1 MGIYK
6 CAVCRLKAKYNL
18 LDGLASVQGVQEEV
32 GKGQGDM
39 LPYLTD
45 ARSDV

>member
-1 MGIYK
+1 MGIYEFV
-6 CAVCRLKAKYNL
+6 VCRLKAKSEL

>member
-1 MGIYK
+1 MGI
-6 CAVCRLKAKYNL
+6 CECVVCRLNAKCDL
-18 LDGLASVQGVQEEV
+18 LDGLASVQGAQEEV
-32 GKGQGDM
+32 GKGQGEM